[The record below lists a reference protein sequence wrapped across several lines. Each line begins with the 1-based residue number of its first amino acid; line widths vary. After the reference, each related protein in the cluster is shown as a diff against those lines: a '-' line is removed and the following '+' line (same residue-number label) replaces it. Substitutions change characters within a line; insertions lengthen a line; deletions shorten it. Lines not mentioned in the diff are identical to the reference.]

1 MDQPGP
7 YQERAKNIYTKLRN
21 NLIDTVYKVK
31 ISTNESTENAVTHTL
46 L

>member
-31 ISTNESTENAVTHTL
+31 FLQMNQLKMPPTHTPL
-46 L
+46 